1 MSMLTF
7 GPPVVLDDSHRPV
20 APPHSLLNTPG
31 VVKSPGDPHWLS
43 GAVVYPYPE
52 DLPGEWDPCSAGTFR
67 TKDDGTGV
75 DSPHF
80 ASFVSYLPIT
90 CSSISI
96 GDPEEFAN
104 RAEIAM
110 NAVQSFSV
118 ERQLSQGTGVATNP
132 FLADAAHTLTAAGAT
147 ATPATAALSYLEE
160 TIGAT
165 GKQGMI
171 HATPPVASVWFDQ
184 TRGTEPLITNLG
196 TRVVSG
202 GGYAG
207 AKRTQWFMAK
217 YASLEAERTK
227 LGLRIQCLLPMLS
240 QNGMGPAAIAAYAE
254 RAGIPQEE
262 FAKRLGPPLTPA
274 IIGQAVVDLHYNPGQ
289 WNQLAYQIGGDGL
302 TPVS

>member
-207 AKRTQWFMAK
+207 ATPSGRGAAAAGQSWV
-217 YASLEAERTK
+217 YATGPVEVRLGNVAVLDIKEVLDRSTNDVTFRAERYVLATWDTQ
-227 LGLRIQCLLPMLS
+227 LQ
-240 QNGMGPAAIAAYAE
+240 AAI
-254 RAGIPQEE
+254 
-262 FAKRLGPPLTPA
+262 LVDWTP
-274 IIGQAVVDLHYNPGQ
+274 
-289 WNQLAYQIGGDGL
+289 
-302 TPVS
+302 